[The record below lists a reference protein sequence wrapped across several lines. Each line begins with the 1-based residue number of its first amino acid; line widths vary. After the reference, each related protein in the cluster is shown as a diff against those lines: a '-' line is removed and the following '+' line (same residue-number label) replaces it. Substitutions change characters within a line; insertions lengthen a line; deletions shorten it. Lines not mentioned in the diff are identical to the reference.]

1 MTFIP
6 VPKQVPHTPILE
18 AATRFGR
25 RLKIGYFF
33 RKSQSNRGSEKFI
46 DKSNWEP
53 ADNAIHSDILETIK
67 EIHDD
72 LSQLRV
78 PTHKQ
83 NLSNA
88 EFTAL
93 KNLKN
98 NPDIII
104 KPADKGS
111 ATVIMD
117 KQNYI
122 SEGIRQLSNPM
133 HYIRLDEPIF
143 QSTALKIND
152 ILQDLH
158 NNSYISSKQLLYLT
172 PPLDPRPRRLYMLPQ
187 IHKDLAKWTIENKM
201 SPGRPIISDCS
212 SESYT
217 IAEYIDHFLQDISR
231 KHSSYV
237 KDTGDFISKLRQ
249 VEIKLVWLNS

>member
-172 PPLDPRPRRLYMLPQ
+172 PPLDPRPRRLYMLPK

-201 SPGRPIISDCS
+201 PPGRPIISDCS